1 MKKPVCIL
9 LILLLLA
16 MAWGCSAEG
25 TQTEAVPADG
35 VYSARFTTDSS
46 MFRVNETCDGRGTL
60 TVRNGEMT
68 IHVSL
73 MSKKIVNL
81 YPGLAED
88 ARKDGAVLLE
98 PTIDSVTYAD
108 GITEE
113 VYGFD
118 IPVPAVGAE
127 FDLALIGTKGKWYDH
142 KVTVSDPVPAEE
154 TEEAGTEET
163 GAVPGDYTFTWSG
176 GSGRVDITCPAIRV
190 TPEGTTATLVF
201 SSPHYEY
208 VKVNG
213 ETYPTVCDDSS
224 STVEIPAQPDRAFEI
239 LACTTAMST
248 PHEICYTLYIRT
260 KDAEGNSIPGLA
272 WESDLPLQYAE
283 GFQVSF
289 YQDGYALISVR
300 EEGRWLLVP
309 EGKPVPEGLD
319 PEIRVISKRP
329 ERIYLAATSAMSLFD
344 ALDALKVIRFSSL
357 RQEDWTVPGAAEA
370 MERGDI
376 LFAGKYDTPD
386 YESLVREDCDLAIES
401 TMITHAPKV
410 RELLEA
416 LGIPVFV
423 DRSGYETH
431 PLGRTEWIRLYG
443 VLTGRQAEADAFFA
457 EQAGALQQYEDTGLS
472 VAFFYINTRGEA
484 VVREPSDYIP
494 GMIAMA
500 GGCCATQEVRGGGQ
514 GHVSVSL
521 SLEDF
526 YNMAGEADFLI
537 YNGAIDTAVC
547 SLEDLTAR
555 NGLLG
560 EFRAVKEGRVWL
572 AGKELNQA
580 TGHVSAF
587 ITDVHRML
595 TGEDGE
601 MTFLTRMK

>member
-1 MKKPVCIL
+1 MKRLVCLLLIL
-9 LILLLLA
+9 LILSA
-16 MAWGCSAEG
+16 AACFAEG
-25 TQTEAVPADG
+25 IQPETVPADG

-88 ARKDGAVLLE
+88 ARREGAVLLE
-98 PTIDSVTYAD
+98 PTIDSVTYPD

-118 IPVPAVGAE
+118 IPVSAVGTE

-142 KVTVSDPVPAEE
+142 KVMVSDPVPVEE
-154 TEEAGTEET
+154 TEAAGTEEN

-176 GSGRVDITCPAIRV
+176 GSGRVDITCPGIRV
-190 TPEGTTATLVF
+190 TPEGTTAVLVF

-208 VKVNG
+208 VKVDG
-213 ETYPTVCDDSS
+213 ETYPTTCDDSS
-224 STVEIPAQPDRAFEI
+224 STAEIPAQLNRAFEI

-260 KDAEGNSIPGLA
+260 KDAGEDGIPGLA

-283 GFQVSF
+283 GFSVSF
-289 YQDGYALISVR
+289 YQDGYTLITVR

-309 EGKPVPEGLD
+309 EGKPVPDGLD
-319 PEIRVISKRP
+319 PEIRVISKLP

-357 RQEDWTVPGAAEA
+357 RQEDWTIPGAAEA

-386 YESLVREDCDLAIES
+386 YESLVREDCDLAVES

-443 VLTGRQAEADAFFA
+443 VLTGRQAEADDFFD
-457 EQAGALQQYEDTGLS
+457 EQAGALQQYGDTGLS

-500 GGCCATQEVRGGGQ
+500 GGRSATQEVRGEGQ

-521 SLEDF
+521 SMEDF
-526 YNMAGEADFLI
+526 YNMAGEADYLI
-537 YNGAIDTAVC
+537 YNGAIDTSVR

-572 AGKELNQA
+572 AGKDLNQA

-601 MTFLTRMK
+601 MVFLARMK